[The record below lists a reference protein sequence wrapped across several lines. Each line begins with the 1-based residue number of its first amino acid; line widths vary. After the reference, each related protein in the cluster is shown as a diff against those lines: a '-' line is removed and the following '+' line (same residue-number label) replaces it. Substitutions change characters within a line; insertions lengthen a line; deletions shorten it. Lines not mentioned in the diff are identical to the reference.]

1 MIRSS
6 SHSRQAVISPSP
18 SSPTPRGAAGLAWRA
33 GAVAVS
39 FAALGACAPAGAATL
54 EANPANL
61 AAQLAKARG
70 GDTVRLAPGT
80 YEALTLQGGSYAPAL
95 KITGPGAVVRRLA
108 LSAVTGVTISD
119 LEVLSACPDIGGHPN
134 VVAGS
139 RSVRLE
145 RLVVHGNTACWS
157 GLLVRES
164 NGVVVTGS
172 EFYGTMVGLSRL
184 NTSDM
189 EISRNRFHD
198 LQSDGTNG
206 GCGSNVT
213 ISENHFTDFRPA
225 PGDHPDAIQ
234 AWTSHCAGVSTDLTV
249 TGNVYVRGTGDLS
262 TVAQGVFVNHDDAGD
277 QRYARVKVTGN
288 VVLGGM
294 YNGITVTGAD
304 GVEVTDNVVA
314 GYPDMESWIRW
325 GDNTGQKM
333 NGNRSQNYIW
343 PQAPAGGGVAPAG
356 NSIIGVVRDKGAAI
370 LKKLPPAAEAATAPS
385 AADAAGDAVAR
396 EVTLAPGETL
406 VVHAPKP

>member
-1 MIRSS
+1 MIRFSQ
-6 SHSRQAVISPSP
+6 HARPAVFPSP
-18 SSPTPRGAAGLAWRA
+18 PSFSAPRGAAGLAWRA
-33 GAVAVS
+33 GAVALS
-39 FAALGACAPAGAATL
+39 LAALGACAPAGAATL

-61 AAQLAKARG
+61 GAQLGKARA

-80 YEALTLQGGSYAPAL
+80 YDALSLQGGSYAPAL
-95 KITGPGAVVRRLA
+95 KITGPGAVVKRLV
-108 LSAVTGVTISD
+108 LSGVTGVTISD

-134 VVAGS
+134 VVGGS

-157 GLLVRES
+157 GLLVRDS

-262 TVAQGVFVNHDDAGD
+262 TVAQGVFVNHDDPGD

-304 GVEVTDNVVA
+304 GVEVADNVVA

-325 GDNTGQKM
+325 GDNSGQKM
-333 NGNRSQNYIW
+333 SGNRSQNYIW
-343 PQAPAGGGVAPAG
+343 PQAPAGGGVAPSG
-356 NSIIGVVRDKGAAI
+356 NSLMGVVKDRGASI
-370 LKKLPPAAEAATAPS
+370 LKKLAPAAEAAPS

-406 VVHAPKP
+406 VVHAPKS